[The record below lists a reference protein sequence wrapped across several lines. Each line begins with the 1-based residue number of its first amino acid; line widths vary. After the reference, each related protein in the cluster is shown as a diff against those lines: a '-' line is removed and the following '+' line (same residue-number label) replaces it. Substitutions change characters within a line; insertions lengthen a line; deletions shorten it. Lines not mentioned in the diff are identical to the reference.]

1 VRKEQ
6 ALLTI
11 ESRKELVH
19 LDQYETHIKYFRKNQ
34 YTTVIADYS
43 KGNSNESELALLPE
57 YARQLL
63 TMLLDVKI
71 AEDFQ
76 ILSPSSIDSQNAELP
91 VGNDTLSLHWLV
103 FAYSGQGDFWLL
115 HKKQNEIGF
124 YDHNKE
130 NYALNSADNIY
141 MNLQDWLVVGDLY
154 RQFDLLN
161 ETDPTAFNR
170 DYTLKAPSKEY
181 FISQIDSVRKNL
193 FKRLPFTNT

>member
-1 VRKEQ
+1 
-6 ALLTI
+6 
-11 ESRKELVH
+11 
-19 LDQYETHIKYFRKNQ
+19 
-34 YTTVIADYS
+34 
-43 KGNSNESELALLPE
+43 
-57 YARQLL
+57 
-63 TMLLDVKI
+63 
-71 AEDFQ
+71 
-76 ILSPSSIDSQNAELP
+76 
-91 VGNDTLSLHWLV
+91 
-103 FAYSGQGDFWLL
+103 L

-124 YDHNKE
+124 YDHNNE

-141 MNLQDWLVVGDLY
+141 MNLQDWLIVGDLY